1 LSKAT
6 RLKYDLRCA
15 FSYIIV
21 LSSTSKGSASR
32 EAGDLL
38 KPLISDK
45 FAVHF
50 GRYGGLFVPE
60 TLVQPLREL
69 AEAYERF
76 MKDGEFREEM
86 DLLLH
91 HFAGRPTPLYFARNL
106 SRELGCKV
114 YLKREDLV
122 HGGAH
127 KLNNTLGQALV
138 AKRMGKTRLIAETGA
153 GQHGV
158 ATAIVGANLGFETQV
173 YMGEVDIER
182 QKMNVYRM
190 ELMGAEVIPVRSGSR
205 TLKDAINEALRDW
218 AASFEHTHYLL
229 GTAAGAHPFPSMV
242 RDFQSVIGREARE
255 QILTAEGRM
264 PESIVACVGGGS
276 NAMGIFAPFLQ
287 DSVRLLAVE
296 AGGRGPGKTD
306 RIADNGASLGYGSDG
321 VLHGALTKILQDP
334 YGQILESY
342 SVAAGL
348 DYPGVGPELAYLAET
363 GRVNAKMADD
373 KTALQGFRALSRLE
387 GIIPALESAHA
398 VGYAMNEPEALGDLT
413 IINISGRGDKDLAT
427 VMDYENL

>member
-1 LSKAT
+1 VK
-6 RLKYDLRCA
+6 
-15 FSYIIV
+15 
-21 LSSTSKGSASR
+21 
-32 EAGDLL
+32 
-38 KPLISDK
+38 
-45 FAVHF
+45 F
-50 GRYGGLFVPE
+50 GRYGGRFVPE
-60 TLVQPLREL
+60 TLIQPLTEL
-69 AEAYERF
+69 AEAYERLSGDAGF
-76 MKDGEFREEM
+76 TAELDGM
-86 DLLLH
+86 LKN
-91 HFAGRPTPLYFARNL
+91 FAGRATPLYYARNL
-106 SRELGCKV
+106 SRRLGRKV

-190 ELMGAEVIPVRSGSR
+190 ELMGAEVIPVKSGSR
-205 TLKDAINEALRDW
+205 TLKDAINEAMRDW
-218 AASFEHTHYLL
+218 ASSFESTHYLL
-229 GTAAGAHPFPSMV
+229 GTAAGPHPFPSMV
-242 RDFQSVIGREARE
+242 RDFQSVIGKEARE
-255 QILTAEGRM
+255 QIMQAEGRL
-264 PESIVACVGGGS
+264 PDSIVACVGGGS
-276 NAMGIFAPFLQ
+276 NAMGIFAPFL
-287 DSVRLLAVE
+287 DDCSVDLIAVE
-296 AGGRGPGKTD
+296 AGGRGLGKTD
-306 RIADNGASLGYGSDG
+306 KTADNGASLGCGDDG

-348 DYPGVGPELAYLAET
+348 DYPGVGPQLAYLAET
-363 GRVNAKMADD
+363 GRVKPKMADD
-373 KTALQGFRALSRLE
+373 KTAIKGFRLLSEME

-398 VGYAMNEPEALGDLT
+398 VGYALRDPEALGDLA

-427 VMDYENL
+427 VMEYENL

>member
-1 LSKAT
+1 VIPDIGTVK
-6 RLKYDLRCA
+6 
-15 FSYIIV
+15 
-21 LSSTSKGSASR
+21 
-32 EAGDLL
+32 
-38 KPLISDK
+38 
-45 FAVHF
+45 F
-50 GRYGGLFVPE
+50 GRYGGLYVPE
-60 TLVQPLREL
+60 TLVHPLLEL
-69 AEAYERF
+69 AEAYDRL
-76 MKDGEFREEM
+76 MKSDEFRTELNN
-86 DLLLH
+86 LLKN
-91 HFAGRPTPLYFARNL
+91 FAGRPTPLYFARNL
-106 SRELGCKV
+106 SRKLGRKI

-205 TLKDAINEALRDW
+205 TLKDAINEAMRDW
-218 AASFEHTHYLL
+218 AASFGHTHYLL
-229 GTAAGAHPFPSMV
+229 GTAAGAHPFPTMV
-242 RDFQSVIGREARE
+242 RDFQSVIGLEARK
-255 QILTAEGRM
+255 QILEAEGRL
-264 PESIVACVGGGS
+264 PDSIVACVGGGS
-276 NAMGIFAPFLQ
+276 NAMGIFAPFLK

-296 AGGRGPGKTD
+296 AGGRGPGKTNKT
-306 RIADNGASLGYGSDG
+306 ADNGASLGYGSDG
-321 VLHGALTKILQDP
+321 ILHGALTKILQDP

-348 DYPGVGPELAYLAET
+348 DYPGVGPELAFLAET
-363 GRVNAKMADD
+363 GRVLPKLADD
-373 KTALQGFRALSRLE
+373 KVAMQGFRVLSRLE

-398 VGYAMNEPEALGDLT
+398 VGYACLEPEALGDVS
-413 IINISGRGDKDLAT
+413 IINVSGRGDKDLST
-427 VMDYENL
+427 VMEYETL

>member
-1 LSKAT
+1 MKCDTAN
-6 RLKYDLRCA
+6 A
-15 FSYIIV
+15 AAV
-21 LSSTSKGSASR
+21 
-32 EAGDLL
+32 
-38 KPLISDK
+38 K
-45 FAVHF
+45 F
-50 GRYGGLFVPE
+50 GKYGGLFVPE
-60 TLVQPLREL
+60 TLVQPIMEL
-69 AEAYERF
+69 AQAYERLRSSDDF
-76 MKDGEFREEM
+76 KDELAG
-86 DLLLH
+86 LLRN
-91 HFAGRPTPLYFARNL
+91 FAGRKTPLYHARNL
-106 SRELGCKV
+106 SRELGCKT

-205 TLKDAINEALRDW
+205 TLKDAINEAMRDW

-229 GTAAGAHPFPSMV
+229 GTAAGAHPYPTMV
-242 RDFQSVIGREARE
+242 RDFQSVIGLEARE
-255 QILTAEGRM
+255 QILEAEGCL
-264 PESIVACVGGGS
+264 PDSIVACVGGGS
-276 NAMGIFAPFLQ
+276 NAMGIFAPFLT
-287 DSVRLLAVE
+287 DDVRLLAVE

-306 RIADNGASLGYGSDG
+306 RTADNGASLGYGSNG
-321 VLHGALTKILQDP
+321 ILHGALTKILQDP

-363 GRVNAKMADD
+363 GRVQPKMADD
-373 KTALQGFRALSRLE
+373 RTAIRGFRALSKLE

-398 VGYAMNEPEALGDLT
+398 VGYALSEPGALGEMA

>member
-1 LSKAT
+1 
-6 RLKYDLRCA
+6 
-15 FSYIIV
+15 
-21 LSSTSKGSASR
+21 
-32 EAGDLL
+32 
-38 KPLISDK
+38 
-45 FAVHF
+45 
-50 GRYGGLFVPE
+50 VPE
-60 TLVQPLREL
+60 TLVQPLLEL
-69 AEAYERF
+69 AEAYEQ
-76 MKDGEFREEM
+76 MKNSDEFHRELKN
-86 DLLLH
+86 LLKN
-91 HFAGRPTPLYFARNL
+91 FAGRPTPLYYARNL
-106 SRELGCKV
+106 SLELGRKI

-127 KLNNTLGQALV
+127 KLNNTLGQGLV

-158 ATAIVGANLGFETQV
+158 ATAIVGANLGFETQI

-205 TLKDAINEALRDW
+205 TLKDAINEAMRDW
-218 AASFEHTHYLL
+218 ASTFEHTHYLL

-242 RDFQSVIGREARE
+242 RDFQSVIGDEARR
-255 QILTAEGRM
+255 QISEAEGRL
-264 PESIVACVGGGS
+264 PDSIVACVGGGS
-276 NAMGIFAPFLQ
+276 NAMGIFAPFLK
-287 DSVRLLAVE
+287 DDVRLLAVE

-306 RIADNGASLGYGSDG
+306 KIADNGASLGYGTDG

-363 GRVNAKMADD
+363 GRVHPRMADD
-373 KTALQGFRALSRLE
+373 KTAIRGFRALSRLE

-398 VGYAMNEPEALGDLT
+398 IGYAMSEPDALGELT
-413 IINISGRGDKDLAT
+413 IINVSGRGDKDLAT
-427 VMDYENL
+427 VMEYENS

>member
-1 LSKAT
+1 MH
-6 RLKYDLRCA
+6 D
-15 FSYIIV
+15 
-21 LSSTSKGSASR
+21 
-32 EAGDLL
+32 
-38 KPLISDK
+38 LISEK
-45 FAVHF
+45 SIVKF

-60 TLVQPLREL
+60 TLVQPLTEL
-69 AEAYERF
+69 SEAYLRL
-76 MKDGEFREEM
+76 MKSPDFIKELS
-86 DLLLH
+86 LLLKN
-91 HFAGRPTPLYFARNL
+91 FAGRPTPLYFARNL
-106 SRELGCKV
+106 SQKLGCKV

-138 AKRMGKTRLIAETGA
+138 AKKMGKTRLIAETGA

-158 ATAIVGANLGFETQV
+158 ATAIVGASLGFKTQV

-190 ELMGAEVIPVRSGSR
+190 RLMGAEVIPVRSGSR
-205 TLKDAINEALRDW
+205 TLKDAINEAMRDW
-218 AASFEHTHYLL
+218 ASSFDNTHYLL

-242 RDFQSVIGREARE
+242 RDFQSVIGHEARA
-255 QILTAEGRM
+255 QILETEGRL
-264 PESIVACVGGGS
+264 PDSITACVGGGS
-276 NAMGIFAPFLQ
+276 NAMGIFAPFIK
-287 DSVRLLAVE
+287 DESVRLIAVE

-306 RIADNGASLGYGSDG
+306 KTADHGASLGRGTDG

-348 DYPGVGPELAYLAET
+348 DYPGVGPELAYLAER
-363 GRVNAKMADD
+363 GRVTTRIAEDE
-373 KTALQGFRALSRLE
+373 TAISGFHALSKLE

-398 VGYAMNEPEALGDLT
+398 VGYALAEPRELGDLA

-427 VMDYENL
+427 VMDHENL

>member
-1 LSKAT
+1 MSQIAKA
-6 RLKYDLRCA
+6 
-15 FSYIIV
+15 
-21 LSSTSKGSASR
+21 GSV
-32 EAGDLL
+32 
-38 KPLISDK
+38 K
-45 FAVHF
+45 F
-50 GRYGGLFVPE
+50 GIYGGRFVPE
-60 TLVQPLREL
+60 TLIQPLEEL
-69 AEAYERF
+69 SSAYERLKASPEF
-76 MKDGEFREEM
+76 NAELGRLLKD
-86 DLLLH
+86 
-91 HFAGRPTPLYFARNL
+91 FAGRPTTLYHARNL
-106 SRELGCKV
+106 SKELGRTV

-138 AKRMGKTRLIAETGA
+138 AKQMGKTRLIAETGA

-218 AASFEHTHYLL
+218 ASSFESTHYLL
-229 GTAAGAHPFPSMV
+229 GTAAGPHPFPSMV
-242 RDFQSVIGREARE
+242 RDFQSVIGIEARA
-255 QILTAEGRM
+255 QILQAEGRL
-264 PESIVACVGGGS
+264 PDSIVACVGGGS
-276 NAMGIFAPFLQ
+276 NAMGIFSPFLK
-287 DSVRLLAVE
+287 DDVRLIAVE
-296 AGGRGPGKTD
+296 AGGRGLGRTD
-306 RIADNGASLGYGSDG
+306 KIADNGASLGCGTDG

-334 YGQILESY
+334 FGQILESY

-348 DYPGVGPELAYLAET
+348 DYPGVGPQLAYLTET
-363 GRVNAKMADD
+363 GRVTAKMADD
-373 KTALQGFRALSRLE
+373 KTAIRGFKSISRLE

-398 VGYAMNEPEALGDLT
+398 LGYSLREPEALGDLV
-413 IINISGRGDKDLAT
+413 IINVSGRGDKDLAT

>member
-1 LSKAT
+1 M
-6 RLKYDLRCA
+6 
-15 FSYIIV
+15 
-21 LSSTSKGSASR
+21 
-32 EAGDLL
+32 
-38 KPLISDK
+38 
-45 FAVHF
+45 
-50 GRYGGLFVPE
+50 PE
-60 TLVQPLREL
+60 TLVQPLLEL
-69 AEAYERF
+69 AEAYEQ
-76 MKDGEFREEM
+76 MKNSDEFHRELKN
-86 DLLLH
+86 LLKN
-91 HFAGRPTPLYFARNL
+91 FAGRPTPLYYARNL
-106 SRELGCKV
+106 SRVLGRKI

-127 KLNNTLGQALV
+127 KLNNTLGQGLV

-158 ATAIVGANLGFETQV
+158 ATAIVGANLGFETQI

-190 ELMGAEVIPVRSGSR
+190 QLMGAEVIPVRSGSR
-205 TLKDAINEALRDW
+205 TLKDAINEAMRDW
-218 AASFEHTHYLL
+218 ASSFEHTHYLL

-242 RDFQSVIGREARE
+242 RDFQSVIGDEARR
-255 QILTAEGRM
+255 QILEAEGRL

-276 NAMGIFAPFLQ
+276 NAMGIFAPFLK
-287 DSVRLLAVE
+287 DRVRLLAVE

-306 RIADNGASLGYGSDG
+306 KIADNGASLGYGTDG

-363 GRVNAKMADD
+363 GRVHPMMADD
-373 KTALQGFRALSRLE
+373 KTAIRGFRALSRLE

-398 VGYAMNEPEALGDLT
+398 VGYAMSEPDALGELT
-413 IINISGRGDKDLAT
+413 IVNVSGRGDKDLAT
-427 VMDYENL
+427 VMEYENS

>member
-1 LSKAT
+1 MMI
-6 RLKYDLRCA
+6 DN
-15 FSYIIV
+15 
-21 LSSTSKGSASR
+21 
-32 EAGDLL
+32 
-38 KPLISDK
+38 
-45 FAVHF
+45 FAVKF

-60 TLVQPLREL
+60 PLVAPLADLSIAYDRLKKSPQFQDEL
-69 AEAYERF
+69 KALQ
-76 MKDGEFREEM
+76 KD
-86 DLLLH
+86 
-91 HFAGRPTPLYFARNL
+91 FAGRPTSLYLAPNL
-106 SRELGCKV
+106 SRKLGCRV

-138 AKRMGKTRLIAETGA
+138 AKKMGKTRLIAETGA

-158 ATAIVGANLGFETQV
+158 ATAIVGAKLGFETQV

-218 AASFEHTHYLL
+218 ASSFEHTHYLL

-242 RDFQSVIGREARE
+242 RDFQSVIGQEARE
-255 QILTAEGRM
+255 QILEAEGRL
-264 PESIVACVGGGS
+264 PDSIVACVGGGS
-276 NAMGIFAPFLQ
+276 NAMGIFAPFLK
-287 DSVRLLAVE
+287 DDVRLIAVE
-296 AGGRGPGKTD
+296 AGGRGPGMSNKM
-306 RIADNGASLGYGSDG
+306 ADNGASLGYGTDG
-321 VLHGALTKILQDP
+321 ILHGALTKILQDP

-348 DYPGVGPELAYLAET
+348 DYPGVGPELAFLAEK
-363 GRVNAKMADD
+363 GRVLPGLADD
-373 KTALQGFRALSRLE
+373 RTALEGFRALSRLE

-398 VGYAMNEPEALGDLT
+398 IGYALREPESLGDLV
-413 IINISGRGDKDLAT
+413 IINVSGRGDKDLAT
-427 VMDYENL
+427 VMDYENN

>member
-1 LSKAT
+1 MTLSQIAKA
-6 RLKYDLRCA
+6 
-15 FSYIIV
+15 
-21 LSSTSKGSASR
+21 GSV
-32 EAGDLL
+32 
-38 KPLISDK
+38 K
-45 FAVHF
+45 F
-50 GRYGGLFVPE
+50 GIYGGRFVPE
-60 TLVQPLREL
+60 TLIPPLEEL
-69 AEAYERF
+69 SSAYERLKASPEF
-76 MKDGEFREEM
+76 KAELGGLLKD
-86 DLLLH
+86 
-91 HFAGRPTPLYFARNL
+91 FAGRPTTLYHARNL
-106 SRELGCKV
+106 SKELGGTV

-138 AKRMGKTRLIAETGA
+138 AKQMGKTRLIAETGA

-218 AASFEHTHYLL
+218 ASSFESTHYLL
-229 GTAAGAHPFPSMV
+229 GTAAGPHPFPSMV
-242 RDFQSVIGREARE
+242 RDFQSVIGIEARE
-255 QILTAEGRM
+255 QILKAEGRL
-264 PESIVACVGGGS
+264 PDSIVACVGGGS
-276 NAMGIFAPFLQ
+276 NAMGIFAPFIK
-287 DSVRLLAVE
+287 DDVRLVAVE
-296 AGGRGPGKTD
+296 AGGRGLGRTD
-306 RIADNGASLGYGSDG
+306 KIADNGASLGCGTDG

-334 YGQILESY
+334 FGQILESY

-363 GRVNAKMADD
+363 GRVTAKMADD
-373 KTALQGFRALSRLE
+373 KTAIRGFKSLSRLE

-398 VGYAMNEPEALGDLT
+398 LGYSLREPETLGDLV
-413 IINISGRGDKDLAT
+413 IINVSGRGDKDLAT

>member
-1 LSKAT
+1 LQSQI
-6 RLKYDLRCA
+6 
-15 FSYIIV
+15 SN
-21 LSSTSKGSASR
+21 TS
-32 EAGDLL
+32 
-38 KPLISDK
+38 
-45 FAVHF
+45 AVKF

-60 TLVQPLREL
+60 TLVTPLVEL
-69 AEAYERF
+69 AQSYQRL
-76 MKDGEFREEM
+76 MKSNDFQEE
-86 DLLLH
+86 LSQALKT
-91 HFAGRPTPLYFARNL
+91 FAGRPTSLYHARNL
-106 SRELGCKV
+106 SQKLGRKV

-138 AKRMGKTRLIAETGA
+138 AKKMGKTRLIAETGA

-190 ELMGAEVIPVRSGSR
+190 QLMGAEVIPVRSGSR
-205 TLKDAINEALRDW
+205 TLKDAINEAMRDW
-218 AASFEHTHYLL
+218 ASSFDHTHYLL

-242 RDFQSVIGREARE
+242 RDFQSVIGKEARS
-255 QILTAEGRM
+255 QILQAEGRL
-264 PESIVACVGGGS
+264 PDSITACVGGGS
-276 NAMGIFAPFLQ
+276 NAMGIFAPFLE
-287 DSVRLLAVE
+287 DEEVRLLAVE
-296 AGGRGPGKTD
+296 AGGRGLGKTN
-306 RIADNGASLGYGSDG
+306 RIADHGASLGHGTDG
-321 VLHGALTKILQDP
+321 ILHGALTKILQDP

-348 DYPGVGPELAYLAET
+348 DYPGVGPELAFLAER
-363 GRVNAKMADD
+363 GRVLTKIADD
-373 KTALQGFRALSRLE
+373 KTAINGFHALSKLE

-398 VGYAMNEPEALGDLT
+398 VGYALQEPEALGSLA

-427 VMDYENL
+427 VMDYENI

>member
-1 LSKAT
+1 MKCDTA
-6 RLKYDLRCA
+6 
-15 FSYIIV
+15 
-21 LSSTSKGSASR
+21 SA
-32 EAGDLL
+32 A
-38 KPLISDK
+38 
-45 FAVHF
+45 AVKF

-60 TLVQPLREL
+60 TLVQPIMEL
-69 AEAYERF
+69 ALAYESLRNN
-76 MKDGEFREEM
+76 DDFRDELAG
-86 DLLLH
+86 LLKN
-91 HFAGRPTPLYFARNL
+91 FAGRPTPLYHARNL
-106 SRELGCKV
+106 SRELGSKI

-205 TLKDAINEALRDW
+205 TLKDAINEAMRDW

-229 GTAAGAHPFPSMV
+229 GTAAGAHPFPTMV
-242 RDFQSVIGREARE
+242 RDFQSVIGHEARG
-255 QILTAEGRM
+255 QILEAEGRL
-264 PESIVACVGGGS
+264 PDSIVACVGGGS
-276 NAMGIFAPFLQ
+276 NAMGIFAPFLK
-287 DSVRLLAVE
+287 DRVRLLAVE

-306 RIADNGASLGYGSDG
+306 KTADNGASLGYGTNG
-321 VLHGALTKILQDP
+321 ILHGALTKILQDP

-363 GRVNAKMADD
+363 GRVQPKMADD
-373 KTALQGFRALSRLE
+373 KTAIRGFRALSRLE

-398 VGYAMNEPEALGDLT
+398 VGYAMQEPEALGEMA
-413 IINISGRGDKDLAT
+413 IINVSGRGDKDLAT

>member
-1 LSKAT
+1 
-6 RLKYDLRCA
+6 
-15 FSYIIV
+15 
-21 LSSTSKGSASR
+21 
-32 EAGDLL
+32 
-38 KPLISDK
+38 
-45 FAVHF
+45 
-50 GRYGGLFVPE
+50 
-60 TLVQPLREL
+60 
-69 AEAYERF
+69 
-76 MKDGEFREEM
+76 
-86 DLLLH
+86 
-91 HFAGRPTPLYFARNL
+91 
-106 SRELGCKV
+106 
-114 YLKREDLV
+114 V

-205 TLKDAINEALRDW
+205 TLKDAINEAMRDW

-229 GTAAGAHPFPSMV
+229 GTAAGAHPYPTMV
-242 RDFQSVIGREARE
+242 RDFQSVIGLEARE
-255 QILTAEGRM
+255 QILEAEGCL
-264 PESIVACVGGGS
+264 PDSIVACVGGGS
-276 NAMGIFAPFLQ
+276 NAMGIFAPFLT
-287 DSVRLLAVE
+287 DDVRLLAVE

-306 RIADNGASLGYGSDG
+306 RTADNGASLGYGSNG
-321 VLHGALTKILQDP
+321 ILHGALTKILQDP

-363 GRVNAKMADD
+363 GRVQPKMADD
-373 KTALQGFRALSRLE
+373 RTAIRGFRALSKME

-398 VGYAMNEPEALGDLT
+398 VGYALSEPGALGEMA

>member
-1 LSKAT
+1 M
-6 RLKYDLRCA
+6 
-15 FSYIIV
+15 I
-21 LSSTSKGSASR
+21 STLDNS
-32 EAGDLL
+32 AGD
-38 KPLISDK
+38 PLNSVISPNA
-45 FAVHF
+45 AVKF

-60 TLVQPLREL
+60 TLVHPLKEL
-69 AEAYERF
+69 SDAYLRL
-76 MKDGEFREEM
+76 MKDSGFREELG
-86 DLLLH
+86 LLLRN
-91 HFAGRPTPLYFARNL
+91 FAGRPTALNYAENL
-106 SRELGCKV
+106 SRKLGCKA

-158 ATAIVGANLGFETQV
+158 ATAIVGANLGFQTQI

-190 ELMGAEVIPVRSGSR
+190 RLMGAEVIPVRSGSR
-205 TLKDAINEALRDW
+205 TLKDAINEAMRDW
-218 AASFEHTHYLL
+218 AASFDHTHYLL

-242 RDFQSVIGREARE
+242 RDFQSVIGKEAKE
-255 QILTAEGRM
+255 QILEAEGRL
-264 PESIVACVGGGS
+264 PDSIVACVGGGS
-276 NAMGIFAPFLQ
+276 NAMGIFAPFLA
-287 DSVRLLAVE
+287 DEAVRLIAVE
-296 AGGRGPGKTD
+296 AGGRGPGCTNK
-306 RIADNGASLGYGSDG
+306 IADHGASLGLGSDG

-348 DYPGVGPELAYLAET
+348 DYPGVGPELAYLAER
-363 GRVNAKMADD
+363 GRVTTRIADD
-373 KTALQGFRALSRLE
+373 QTAMRGFHALSKLE

-398 VGYAMNEPEALGDLT
+398 LGYCLEHEAELGELA
-413 IINISGRGDKDLAT
+413 IINVSGRGDKDLAT
-427 VMDYENL
+427 VMEYENL